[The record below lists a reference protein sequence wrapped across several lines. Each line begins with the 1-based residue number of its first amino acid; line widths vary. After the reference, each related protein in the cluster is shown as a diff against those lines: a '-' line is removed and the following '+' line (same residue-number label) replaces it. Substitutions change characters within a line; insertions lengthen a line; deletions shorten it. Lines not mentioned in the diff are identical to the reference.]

1 MSPNPR
7 PLPMALTGCEL
18 DDRQLG
24 EQLARYRHLS
34 ASVLRAERADLNARI
49 YFDAHVDAHL
59 LEETLAIERGCCS
72 FFTLDYDSSDRVLSI
87 STEPARAGA
96 LSVLLSALTPTG
108 SGHR

>member
-18 DDRQLG
+18 DGRQLG

-34 ASVLRAERADLNARI
+34 ASVLRVERADLSARI
-49 YFDAHVDAHL
+49 HLDEHVDACI

-87 STEPARAGA
+87 STEPAHAGA
-96 LSVLLSALTPTG
+96 LTVLLTALTPTG
-108 SGHR
+108 SGRR